1 MLADQ
6 AHNESTEIHWAMDM
20 GTKELAPEHR
30 TPIELENNSKCS
42 YWIKVKLAGNLSQP
56 LAASLQGLVDK
67 SINRENPKHC
77 HFQLLNQYPTTFFD
91 QEVEYTYI
99 ILYS

>member
-1 MLADQ
+1 
-6 AHNESTEIHWAMDM
+6 MDM
-20 GTKELAPEHR
+20 GIKNSWLPSTGLQYNSK
-30 TPIELENNSKCS
+30 NNSKCS
-42 YWIKVKLAGNLSQP
+42 YSIKVKLAGNLRQP
-56 LAASLQGLVDK
+56 LAVSLQGLVDM

>member
-1 MLADQ
+1 
-6 AHNESTEIHWAMDM
+6 MDM
-20 GTKELAPEHR
+20 GIKNSWLPSTGLQY
-30 TPIELENNSKCS
+30 NSKKLKMQLL
-42 YWIKVKLAGNLSQP
+42 KVKLAGNLRQP
-56 LAASLQGLVDK
+56 LAVSLQGLVDK